1 MDPVSSNAE
10 QFSVHYSVFYYA
22 LYYSPLFTCMKCI
35 QKITSAHN
43 LAYTFGI
50 H

>member
-22 LYYSPLFTCMKCI
+22 LCYSPLFAYMEFI
-35 QKITSAHN
+35 QK
-43 LAYTFGI
+43 
-50 H
+50 